1 MTSEQIYQMADT
13 LTELAGFI
21 EKEENQIADIRWD
34 LNFKNW
40 LYYNDSQR
48 AELIAKLHRSIQ
60 IIEATIDRLK
70 TRVKLLI
77 SKN

>member
-1 MTSEQIYQMADT
+1 MADT

-60 IIEATIDRLK
+60 IKEATIDRLK